1 MEIPLM
7 ALLAPRRTLSP
18 TDPRLFRRLGL
29 CGFLLLTTAF
39 AATQA
44 RAQVTVGGNRPP
56 DVTVDQGVLDQL
68 GPAPTLPQLFGAH
81 GADSRAQTPQVQPHP
96 AAKPQRTA
104 TKAKKSTKPRKAVRH
119 KTHHGTPAHKLPT
132 SRTASKSRSAVHS
145 TSHAKTAAKKP
156 APATT
161 ESRESHEK
169 PAAPTPPSI
178 AIDTPPPPAPMPAAP
193 QPIAVPAP
201 PVIPPAP
208 PHVETPGPDGKPLA
222 EMRADSPPTPLVPT
236 PAVASTAKADA
247 PVAAKPAAAQTSAV
261 HVASVASTGHGLN
274 AVKFAPGATEL
285 PPGGQ
290 PVLDAL
296 AVRLLAN
303 DSLRVQLIAHATGG
317 TDEAMEARRVSLA
330 RAVAVRAYL
339 IGKGVRSL
347 RMDVRALGN
356 HPGEG
361 PVADEVDL
369 LVVTQ

>member
-7 ALLAPRRTLSP
+7 ALLAPRRTLSSS
-18 TDPRLFRRLGL
+18 DPRLLRRLGWRS
-29 CGFLLLTTAF
+29 FLLLTMAL
-39 AATQA
+39 AASEAQ
-44 RAQVTVGGNRPP
+44 AQVTVGGNHPP
-56 DVTVDQGVLDQL
+56 DVMVDQGVLDQL

-81 GADSRAQTPQVQPHP
+81 GADSRAQAPQVHP
-96 AAKPQRTA
+96 AAKAQRTA
-104 TKAKKSTKPRKAVRH
+104 TKAKKSTKSHKAVHH
-119 KTHHGTPAHKLPT
+119 KTHHKTPRHKAPA
-132 SRTASKSRSAVHS
+132 SRTASKSRSAIH
-145 TSHAKTAAKKP
+145 TASHPKTAAK
-156 APATT
+156 APSAT
-161 ESRESHEK
+161 ESHESK
-169 PAAPTPPSI
+169 PASPTPPSI
-178 AIDTPPPPAPMPAAP
+178 AIDSPPPPAPLPAAP

-201 PVIPPAP
+201 PVVPPAP
-208 PHVETPGPDGKPLA
+208 PPHVEAPGPGGAPLG
-222 EMRADSPPTPLVPT
+222 ETRADSPPTPLVPT

-247 PVAAKPAAAQTSAV
+247 AVAAKPAAAQAAAV
-261 HVASVASTGHGLN
+261 HVASVASAGHALN

-290 PVLDAL
+290 PLLDAL
-296 AVRLLAN
+296 AARLLAN

-369 LVVTQ
+369 MVVAQ

>member
-7 ALLAPRRTLSP
+7 ALLAPRRTLTS
-18 TDPRLFRRLGL
+18 TDPHLLRRLGWR
-29 CGFLLLTTAF
+29 GFLLLTMAL
-39 AATQA
+39 AASQA
-44 RAQVTVGGNRPP
+44 RAQVTVGGNHPP

-81 GADSRAQTPQVQPHP
+81 GADSRAQAPQSHAHP
-96 AAKPQRTA
+96 PAKAQRTA
-104 TKAKKSTKPRKAVRH
+104 TKVKKSTTKPH
-119 KTHHGTPAHKLPT
+119 KTVHHRTHRKTPAHKPPA
-132 SRTASKSRSAVHS
+132 SRTASKSRSAVHAA
-145 TSHAKTAAKKP
+145 SHPKTAAK
-156 APATT
+156 APTKT
-161 ESRESHEK
+161 ESHESK

-178 AIDTPPPPAPMPAAP
+178 AIDAPPPPAPLPPAP

-201 PVIPPAP
+201 PVVPPAP
-208 PHVETPGPDGKPLA
+208 PHIETPSPGGKPLP
-222 EMRADSPPTPLVPT
+222 ETRADSPPTPLVPT
-236 PAVASTAKADA
+236 PAVASAAKADA
-247 PVAAKPAAAQTSAV
+247 PVAAKPAAAQASAV
-261 HVASVASTGHGLN
+261 HVASVASTGHALS

-296 AVRLLAN
+296 AARLLAN

-356 HPGEG
+356 HSGEG
-361 PVADEVDL
+361 AVADEVDL

>member
-1 MEIPLM
+1 MLLTM
-7 ALLAPRRTLSP
+7 AL
-18 TDPRLFRRLGL
+18 
-29 CGFLLLTTAF
+29 
-39 AATQA
+39 AASQA

-56 DVTVDQGVLDQL
+56 DVMVDQGVLDQL

-81 GADSRAQTPQVQPHP
+81 GADSRAQAPQSQVHP
-96 AAKPQRTA
+96 AAKAQRTA
-104 TKAKKSTKPRKAVRH
+104 TKAKKSTKSHKAVHH
-119 KTHHGTPAHKLPT
+119 KTHRQTPGHKAPA
-132 SRTASKSRSAVHS
+132 SRTASKSRSAIHAA
-145 TSHAKTAAKKP
+145 SHPKTVAKAPTA
-156 APATT
+156 T
-161 ESRESHEK
+161 ESHESK

-178 AIDTPPPPAPMPAAP
+178 AIDSPPPAPLPAAP

-201 PVIPPAP
+201 PVVPPAP
-208 PHVETPGPDGKPLA
+208 PHVEAPTPGGKPLA
-222 EMRADSPPTPLVPT
+222 ETRADSPPTPLVPT
-236 PAVASTAKADA
+236 PAVASAAKPDA
-247 PVAAKPAAAQTSAV
+247 PVAAKPAAAQAAAL
-261 HVASVASTGHGLN
+261 HVASAASTGHALS

-290 PVLDAL
+290 PLLDGL
-296 AVRLLAN
+296 AARLLAN

>member
-7 ALLAPRRTLSP
+7 ALLAPRRTLSSS
-18 TDPRLFRRLGL
+18 DPRLLRRLGWRS
-29 CGFLLLTTAF
+29 FLLLTMAL
-39 AATQA
+39 AASEAQ
-44 RAQVTVGGNRPP
+44 AQVTVGGNHPP
-56 DVTVDQGVLDQL
+56 DVMVDQGVLDQL

-81 GADSRAQTPQVQPHP
+81 GADSRAQAPQVQAHP
-96 AAKPQRTA
+96 AAKPQRAA
-104 TKAKKSTKPRKAVRH
+104 TKTKKSTKSHKAVHHRTHHKTPRH
-119 KTHHGTPAHKLPT
+119 KPPA
-132 SRTASKSRSAVHS
+132 SRTASKSRSAVHAV
-145 TSHAKTAAKKP
+145 SHPKTAAK
-156 APATT
+156 APTTT
-161 ESRESHEK
+161 ESHESK
-169 PAAPTPPSI
+169 PAAPTQPSI
-178 AIDTPPPPAPMPAAP
+178 AIDSPPPPTPLPAAP

-201 PVIPPAP
+201 PVVPPAP
-208 PHVETPGPDGKPLA
+208 PPHVEAPGPGGAPLG
-222 EMRADSPPTPLVPT
+222 ETRADSPPTPLVPT

-247 PVAAKPAAAQTSAV
+247 PVAAKPAAAQAAAV
-261 HVASVASTGHGLN
+261 HVASVASAGHALN

-290 PVLDAL
+290 PLLDAL
-296 AVRLLAN
+296 AARLLAN

-369 LVVTQ
+369 MVVTQ